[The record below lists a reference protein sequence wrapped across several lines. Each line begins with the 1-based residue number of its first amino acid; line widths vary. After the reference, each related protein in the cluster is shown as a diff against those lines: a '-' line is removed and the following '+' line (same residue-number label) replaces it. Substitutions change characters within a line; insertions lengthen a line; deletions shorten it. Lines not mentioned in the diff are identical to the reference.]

1 VLKMSDTKFR
11 LIKAKSIQGLKKS
24 DLSQQEVVFENRKQN
39 TKMALNWLA
48 NKRWVSF
55 ENANAEAIP
64 LDNWCSQIV
73 IYWCNCV
80 LHFKWS
86 DGLIVV
92 MPREEWID
100 VRMTTTKVKSISHTQ
115 HTGGEMIA
123 YYHGVSLYDG
133 DRSRIKHTLHL
144 YKSVVRLHTRV
155 PEIPLMTYE
164 FFNNEQAAA
173 KMEAI
178 LRQGISKQW

>member
-1 VLKMSDTKFR
+1 MSDTKFR
-11 LIKAKSIQGLKKS
+11 LIEAKSIKGLKKS
-24 DLSQQEVVFENRKQN
+24 ELSQQEVVYENRLQN
-39 TKMALNWLA
+39 TKKALDWLV

-55 ENANAEAIP
+55 DSPNVEVIP
-64 LDNWCSQIV
+64 MDNWCSQMV
-73 IYWCNCV
+73 ICWCNCV
-80 LHFKWS
+80 LHFQWS

-115 HTGGEMIA
+115 RTGGEMIA
-123 YYHGVSLYDG
+123 YYQGVSLYDS
-133 DRSRIKHTLHL
+133 DRSSIKHTLYL

-164 FFNNEQAAA
+164 FFNNEQTAA